1 MSPEC
6 NENGVSVVR
15 AKRGKNSHE
24 MIIYCQNETTSSSVL
39 TTILHILGEILNMR
53 FCGEIVV
60 LRVGSNTAFKNTDK
74 AQERKDH
81 FRPRGAS
88 QTLLVK
94 AVRTDE
100 LPC

>member
-1 MSPEC
+1 MLIMTIKIPNMSPEC

-53 FCGEIVV
+53 FCGDC
-60 LRVGSNTAFKNTDK
+60 SFKGRIK
-74 AQERKDH
+74 H
-81 FRPRGAS
+81 S
-88 QTLLVK
+88 L
-94 AVRTDE
+94 
-100 LPC
+100 